1 MVLFLSMNYYQRT
14 YTYDAAYAKCSS
26 LGGRLPE
33 IKSSTEQQY
42 LRILM
47 SVKYCLL
54 YVLK

>member
-1 MVLFLSMNYYQRT
+1 MVIFLSMNYYERT
-14 YTYDAAYAKCSS
+14 YTYDAAYAKCAS

-47 SVKYCLL
+47 SVKYSLL